1 MKKYILTIIA
11 LVAMVLTASA
21 VDLTGKRIY
30 LNPGHGSYGPNDR
43 PMATIPY
50 PNLAS
55 TGMPDTCGFYESN
68 TNLWKCEYLRD
79 RLRAA
84 GATVVMSREACGPWP
99 YEKVNGEYP
108 GYSWSDYQ
116 NRPDY
121 EMYNKPL
128 SVISEE
134 AESGNYDLFLSVH
147 SNAITDGSTTNY
159 PLFLYRGYDAATS
172 QFEQTSK
179 AFGQTLWPY
188 RFDMFDAGYEP
199 ASYYSKTQPNVRGD
213 VDFMGSGS
221 WSTRTSTGQS
231 YYGYYG
237 VLKHGVP
244 GGLCEGYFH
253 TYQPGRHRALNHDH
267 CAMEG
272 ISYYRAML
280 AWFGANPDTL
290 GYICGTVKDMDNKIT
305 HGLFKY
311 AARTNDQWMPCNGAT
326 VYLLSAAGD
335 TIQSYQVD
343 SFYNGTFVFYDLQP
357 GTYHLAA
364 SCDGYYDLDEEQRTA
379 DVVVTANTT
388 TFPFIYLRDTT
399 WAPPAVVYENYPDKS
414 SGVNGLN
421 GQYNFSAAASADFS
435 AVVAG
440 KVVRQV
446 LVRDDQNTYVL
457 ALDTAAKTSHIY
469 HINTLTGA
477 LIENV
482 STEGVTGETYPIYN
496 IAFTADSVLTGASY
510 GMNEFNNDQVP
521 SGRTRGTWYVYY
533 WNMDSLMNAPKPFM
547 SSQLSGNFYTAWV
560 GRSFAV
566 SGTLKNAVVYTD
578 ALTTGMTNIRV
589 MQFVVDSFNIVS
601 ACRNQEANEL
611 TLPKYGDYMQIA
623 SPVAEDRTAI
633 LGDIKGAEYGWGA
646 DVAVPLYGFRMP
658 ASKGGQAFKYGGQA
672 VIAAPVVNN
681 GKVETINLYNLTA
694 GRSQM
699 GVTTTNIADSIEA
712 SYYSVKPLANGKDII
727 LYLATENH
735 IYRYSTAGQ
744 AQPSFRNIYAYD
756 LKAERVGDE
765 AYNLKFSFNTQPTEA
780 TIHIFSEEGLEV
792 KVIPVANPT
801 LTNNVVNLPMPIEGL
816 AENQNY
822 RWEVEAAA
830 PEVGN
835 WAVAEQKSAASM
847 GMTRVFNAVNRNPET
862 EHFGTIYLV
871 NYVSKTSDKNGLY
884 VMNPDLTLQNTT
896 PYRNTNN
903 ASAGVYRTPYRLGID
918 HEGTVYLSD
927 WDDTHSGVYVVDPND
942 PSAVHKAFFAGAQSG
957 TAGVWK
963 NAAGVEEGSSS
974 PSAFVYS
981 RGVNAKLLVYNED
994 PGSTLPTNGLCVYN
1008 IGQPDGST
1016 LHLWDGA
1023 PSAKINFEGQA
1034 NTNGNVWGCSKGVWV
1049 SQHRSAGNNNNSA
1062 TSLRFYSWDG
1072 HCTFASHLQP
1082 TFPDGTLIIDGSLGS
1097 CFALSDDE
1105 SFLALR
1111 GTDKNIQLFD
1121 VAWNDS
1127 TPTLTYKGDFKN
1139 ELAGEFDLLQMNWDY
1154 AGNLIASGN
1163 AGLLVIAVPKEENR
1177 CFTPASWANRIIN
1190 GEEPFDHCLYNPGAA
1205 TLSTNFFTPAWQAD
1219 TLSTATLD
1227 HNGDIQVHIVGDKS
1241 ERWLAQVKL
1250 NTGLDLSEDKLYS
1263 LEFKLS
1269 ANKSVNNITVR
1280 MFDRAIMLTDST
1292 LNVSAGFVTRY
1303 AISGLAGV
1311 AGNGTLVFDFGFAQD
1326 GSEVTISDIAIC
1338 EVGDKPK
1345 PVYEHLYEIGDNQGW
1360 KPENGVEM
1368 TKVVPADAVAPYNV
1382 FQGDFLFNQGSGY
1395 GYFAF
1400 ITELSDNWEVVNQHR
1415 FGPAAADQLVT
1426 PGDVEIFG
1434 NDHAFKIAN
1443 GKYTF
1448 IVDLDE
1454 MKLTIELISGLDEIE
1469 GLDKVEKFIRNGQL
1483 FIRKNGH
1490 VYNVSGVMVE

>member
-1 MKKYILTIIA
+1 MKKYLFTIIA

-21 VDLTGKRIY
+21 TDLTGKRIY
-30 LNPGHGSYGPNDR
+30 LNPGHGSFGPNDR

-99 YEKVNGEYP
+99 YEKVDGQYP

-147 SNAITDGSTTNY
+147 SNAITDGGTTNY

-221 WSTRTSTGQS
+221 WSTRTSGNS

-267 CAMEG
+267 CHMEG

-280 AWFGANPDTL
+280 AWFNADPDPL
-290 GYICGTVKDMDNKIT
+290 GYICGTVKDMDNKMT
-305 HGLFKY
+305 HGLYKY
-311 AARTNDQWMPCNGAT
+311 AARTNDQWVPCNGAT
-326 VYLLSAAGD
+326 VYLLNAAGD
-335 TIQSYQVD
+335 TLQSYQVD

-357 GTYHLAA
+357 GTYHLTA
-364 SCDGYYDLDEEQRTA
+364 SCEGYYDLDAEQRAA

-388 TFPFIYLRDTT
+388 TFPFLYLRDTT

-414 SGVNGLN
+414 SGVSGLD
-421 GQYNFSAAASADFS
+421 GQYNFSNPTEVDFS

-440 KVVRQV
+440 KTVRQV

-457 ALDTAAKTSHIY
+457 ALDTTAKTSHIY

-496 IAFTADSVLTGASY
+496 LAFTADSVLMGASY
-510 GMNEFNNDQVP
+510 GMNEFDDSRVP
-521 SGRTRGTWYVYY
+521 AGRTRGTWGVYY
-533 WNMDSLMNAPKPFM
+533 WNMDSLMKAPKSFV

-560 GRSFAV
+560 GESFAV
-566 SGTLKNAVVYTD
+566 SGTLGNATVYTD
-578 ALTTGMTNIRV
+578 ALTTGMSNIRV
-589 MQFVVDSFNIVS
+589 MQFVVDSFSLVS
-601 ACRNQEANEL
+601 ACRNQEGGEL
-611 TLPKYGDYMQIA
+611 TIGKYGRQYSQIA
-623 SPVAEDRTAI
+623 SPVADDRTAL
-633 LGDIKGAEYGWGA
+633 LGAIKGVEYGWGA
-646 DVAVPLYGFRMP
+646 DAGVPQYGFTMP
-658 ASKGGQAFKYGGQA
+658 ACNGGQAFMYGGQA
-672 VIAAPVVNN
+672 VVAAPVM
-681 GKVETINLYNLTA
+681 GAAGQIETVNLYNLTA
-694 GRSQM
+694 GRSAL
-699 GVTTTNIADSIEA
+699 GVTTTNIATNLVA
-712 SYYSVKPLANGKDII
+712 SYCSVKPLANGKDIV
-727 LYLATENH
+727 LYVATEDH
-735 IYRYSTAGQ
+735 IYRYTTAGV

-756 LKAERVGDE
+756 LKAIRNADS
-765 AYNLKFSFNTQPTEA
+765 YDLTFSFNTQPTEA

-792 KVIPVANPT
+792 KTIPVTAPQT
-801 LTNNVVNLPMPIEGL
+801 TGNVVNLPMPIEGL
-816 AENQNY
+816 DADQAY

-835 WAVAEQKSAASM
+835 WAIAEQKSAASM
-847 GMTRVFNAVNRNPET
+847 GMTRVFNAVNVYPET
-862 EHFGTIYLV
+862 EHFGTIYLM
-871 NYVSKTSDKNGLY
+871 DRKNANDPASGLY

-896 PYRNTNN
+896 AYKGQQSMYGSPYRFGI
-903 ASAGVYRTPYRLGID
+903 ASD
-918 HEGTVYLSD
+918 GTVFVGD
-927 WDDTHSGVYVVDPND
+927 WADPHSGVYVVDPEN
-942 PSAVHKAFFAGAQSG
+942 PSGSHTNFFAGTQNTSG
-957 TAGVWK
+957 LWK
-963 NAAGVEEGSSS
+963 NASGVEEGSST
-974 PSAFVYS
+974 PSVYVYGTGADS
-981 RGVNAKLLVYNED
+981 KLLVYNED
-994 PGSTLPTNGLCVYN
+994 PGTTLPTNGLCVYN
-1008 IGQPDGST
+1008 IGQPDGSV
-1016 LHLWDGA
+1016 LRFWDGA
-1023 PSAKINFEGQA
+1023 PSAKMNFEGQA

-1072 HCTFASHLQP
+1072 HCTFASHLEP
-1082 TFPDGTLIIDGSLGS
+1082 TFPDGTLVIDGSLGS
-1097 CFALSDDE
+1097 CFALSNDE

-1121 VAWNDS
+1121 VTWNDS

-1139 ELAGEFDLLQMNWDY
+1139 ELAGDFDLLQMNWDY
-1154 AGNLIASGN
+1154 AGNLIATGN
-1163 AGLLVIAVPKEENR
+1163 AGLLVIAVPKEDNR
-1177 CFTPASWANRIIN
+1177 CKTPASEANKIVN
-1190 GEEPFDHCLYNPGAA
+1190 GEMPFDHCLYDPAEA
-1205 TLSTNFFTPAWQAD
+1205 TLTSWFTTTSWVEETN
-1219 TLSTATLD
+1219 STATLD
-1227 HNGDIQVHIVGDKS
+1227 SLGNIQVNIVDPKNA
-1241 ERWLAQVKL
+1241 RWQAQVKL
-1250 NTGLDLSEDKLYS
+1250 NTGLTLDENKLYS
-1263 LEFKLS
+1263 LAFTMKAS
-1269 ANKSVNNITVR
+1269 ANLSGVTAR
-1280 MFDRAIMLTDST
+1280 MFENPIMMTDSSIVLT
-1292 LNVSAGFVTRY
+1292 ANQEV
-1303 AISGLAGV
+1303 AIVIDSIPGLSDETSGV
-1311 AGNGTLVFDFGFAQD
+1311 LVFDFGFA
-1326 GSEVTISDIAIC
+1326 SANTSIYISDIAIC
-1338 EVGDKPK
+1338 EIGDKPR
-1345 PVYEHLYEIGDNQGW
+1345 VIYEHLYEIGDNQGW
-1360 KPENGVEM
+1360 KPAEAVEM
-1368 TKVVPADAVAPYNV
+1368 TSTAENIFSGVFTFSDA
-1382 FQGDFLFNQGSGY
+1382 SKT
-1395 GYFAF
+1395 YFSF
-1400 ITELSDNWEVVNQHR
+1400 ITVKDADWNIVNEHR
-1415 FGPAAADQLVT
+1415 FGPFNSDQEVQ
-1426 PGDVEIFG
+1426 PGDVIMYP
-1434 NDHAFKIAN
+1434 NANAFRLNAA
-1443 GKYTF
+1443 GTYTF
-1448 IVDLDE
+1448 TVDLNTMMLNIHKEESALDN
-1454 MKLTIELISGLDEIE
+1454 ISD
-1469 GLDKVEKFIRNGQL
+1469 DSKAVKFIRNGQL
-1483 FIRKNGH
+1483 LIRKDGH
-1490 VYNVSGVMVE
+1490 IYTTAGMLVE

>member
-1 MKKYILTIIA
+1 MKKSFFTLLMLAAVA
-11 LVAMVLTASA
+11 LCASA
-21 VDLTGKRIY
+21 TDLTGKRIY
-30 LNPGHGSYGPNDR
+30 LNPGHGSFGPNDR

-108 GYSWSDYQ
+108 GYSWADYQ

-121 EMYNKPL
+121 EMYNKFL

-134 AESGNYDLFLSVH
+134 AESGNFDLFLSVH
-147 SNAITDGSTTNY
+147 SNAITDGGTTNY

-172 QFEQTSK
+172 QFEQTCK

-221 WSTRTSTGQS
+221 WSTRTSGNS

-267 CAMEG
+267 CHMEG

-280 AWFGANPDTL
+280 AWFGADPDSL

-311 AARTNDQWMPCNGAT
+311 AARTNDQWLPCNGAT
-326 VYLLSAAGD
+326 VYLLNVMGD
-335 TIQSYQVD
+335 TLQSYQVD

-388 TFPFIYLRDTT
+388 TFPFLYLRDTT

-414 SGVNGLN
+414 SGVSGLN
-421 GQYNFSAAASADFS
+421 GQYTFSAAATADFS

-469 HINTLTGA
+469 RINTLTGA
-477 LIENV
+477 LLETV
-482 STEGVTGETYPIYN
+482 STEGTQGETYPIYN
-496 IAFTADSVLTGASY
+496 LAFTADSVLMGASY
-510 GMNEFNNDQVP
+510 GMNEFDDSRVP
-521 SGRTRGTWYVYY
+521 AGRTRGTWSVYY

-547 SSQLSGNFYTAWV
+547 SSQLSGNFYTAWT
-560 GRSFAV
+560 GESFAV
-566 SGTLKNAVVYTD
+566 SGTLGNAVVYTD
-578 ALTTGMTNIRV
+578 ALTTSMTNIRV
-589 MQFVVDSFNIVS
+589 MQFVVDSFSIVS
-601 ACRNQEANEL
+601 ACRNQEGGEL
-611 TLPKYGDYMQIA
+611 TIGKYGNEYTQIA
-623 SPVAEDRTAI
+623 SPVADDRTAL
-633 LGDIKGAEYGWGA
+633 LGTIKGVEYGWGA
-646 DVAVPLYGFRMP
+646 DVAVPLYGFTLP
-658 ASKGGQAFKYGGQA
+658 ASKGAQAFKYGGQA

-681 GKVETINLYNLTA
+681 GKVETINLYNLTD
-694 GRSQM
+694 GRNNL

-712 SYYSVKPLANGKDII
+712 SYYSVKPLASGKNIV
-727 LYLATENH
+727 LYLATESH
-735 IYRYSTAGQ
+735 IYRYTTAGI

-756 LKAERVGDE
+756 LKAERQGE
-765 AYNLKFSFNTQPTEA
+765 TAYDLKFSFNTQPTEA
-780 TIHIFSEEGLEV
+780 TVHIYSEEGLEV
-792 KVIPVANPT
+792 KTIPVANPQ
-801 LTNNVVNLPMPIEGL
+801 LKDNVINLPMPIEGL
-816 AENQNY
+816 SEGQYKWA
-822 RWEVEAAA
+822 VECSA

-835 WAVAEQKSAASM
+835 WAIAEQMTAGSL
-847 GMTRVFNAVNRNPET
+847 GMVRVFNAVNVYPET
-862 EHFGTIYLV
+862 EYFGTIYLM
-871 NYVSKTSDKNGLY
+871 DRKNSNDPASGMY
-884 VMNPDLTLQNTT
+884 VMNPDMTLQNTT
-896 PYRNTNN
+896 AYKGQQSLYGSPYRFGI
-903 ASAGVYRTPYRLGID
+903 ASD
-918 HEGTVYLSD
+918 GTVFVGD
-927 WDDTHSGVYVVDPND
+927 WADGHSGIYVVDPAD
-942 PSAVHKAFFAGAQSG
+942 PAGSHTNFFAGTQNN
-957 TAGVWK
+957 AGLWK
-963 NAAGVEEGSSS
+963 NAAGVEEGSST
-974 PSAFVYS
+974 PSAYVYGTGADS
-981 RGVNAKLLVYNED
+981 KLLVYNED

-1008 IGQPDGST
+1008 IGQPDGSV
-1016 LHLWDGA
+1016 LRFWDGA
-1023 PSAKINFEGQA
+1023 PSAKMNFEGQA

-1082 TFPDGTLIIDGSLGS
+1082 TFPDGTLVIDGSLGS
-1097 CFALSDDE
+1097 CFALSPSED
-1105 SFLALR
+1105 FLALR
-1111 GTDKNIQLFD
+1111 GTDKNIMLFD

-1139 ELAGEFDLLQMNWDY
+1139 ELAGDFDLLQMNWDY

-1163 AGLLVIAVPKEENR
+1163 AGVLVIAVPKEENR
-1177 CFTPASWANRIIN
+1177 CITPANAANKIIN
-1190 GEEPFDHCLYNPGAA
+1190 GELPFDHCLYNPAVA
-1205 TLSTNFFTPAWQAD
+1205 TLSTNFFTPTWQAD
-1219 TLSTATLD
+1219 TLSTAVLD
-1227 HNGDIQVHIVGDKS
+1227 SKGDIDVLIVGAKT
-1241 ERWLAQVKL
+1241 ERWMAQVKL

-1263 LEFKLS
+1263 LEFKIS
-1269 ANKSVNNITVR
+1269 TNVAISNATVR
-1280 MFDRAIMLTDST
+1280 MFDRAVMLTDSALNIAENIT
-1292 LNVSAGFVTRY
+1292 LQFAATGIEGVSGD
-1303 AISGLAGV
+1303 
-1311 AGNGTLVFDFGFAQD
+1311 GTLVFDFGFAPD
-1326 GSEVTISDIAIC
+1326 GAAIKIFDIAIC
-1338 EVGDKPK
+1338 ETGDKPK

-1360 KPENGVEM
+1360 KPAEGVEM
-1368 TKVVPADAVAPYNV
+1368 TKVVPADAPAPYNV
-1382 FQGDFLFNQGSGY
+1382 FQGDFSFNQSSGY

-1400 ITELSDNWEVVNQHR
+1400 ITELSADWEVVNAHR
-1415 FGPAAADQLVT
+1415 FGPEAADQLVT
-1426 PGDVEIFG
+1426 PGEVSISA

-1443 GKYTF
+1443 GTYTF
-1448 IVDLDE
+1448 TVDLDE
-1454 MKLTIELISGLDEIE
+1454 KKLTIVLISGLDEIE
-1469 GLDKVEKFIRNGQL
+1469 GQNQVEKFIRDGKL